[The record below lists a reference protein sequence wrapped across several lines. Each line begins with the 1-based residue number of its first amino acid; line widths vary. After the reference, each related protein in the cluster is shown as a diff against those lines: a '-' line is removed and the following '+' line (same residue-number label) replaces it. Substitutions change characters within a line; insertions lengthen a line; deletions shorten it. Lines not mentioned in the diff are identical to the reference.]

1 MSGAPLS
8 PHRAAS
14 AFRTTVGVVTR
25 ERVKITYD
33 SWKEY
38 TKVENQKAG
47 LLKEI
52 FKSFYI
58 PEQHKA
64 SVQRYALLAACKAWR
79 NFKST
84 LIKDYVEKDLTP
96 FQKYPFV
103 EEYWEDFVAK
113 KKTNDF
119 RIESE
124 AHRALQAKNTHPH
137 RLGTAGYAGKI
148 PQWRDQNERAR
159 QLDASPPFARITSE
173 RSQQWLMA
181 RLSTSSSGVVSL
193 PNPADVEVLRR
204 MVRYRTTLFVITR

>member
-1 MSGAPLS
+1 MFLVKMSSAHSSSSSPHASDVPSSGKSKRKERGISKRPEGRFTITRVHVSGAPLS
-8 PHRAAS
+8 PCRAAS

-38 TKVENQKAG
+38 TKVKNQKAV
-47 LLKEI
+47 LLEEI
-52 FKSFYI
+52 FKSFQI

-84 LIKDYVEKDLTP
+84 LIKDYVEKD
-96 FQKYPFV
+96 FV

-124 AHRALQAKNTHPH
+124 AHRA
-137 RLGTAGYAGKI
+137 
-148 PQWRDQNERAR
+148 
-159 QLDASPPFARITSE
+159 F
-173 RSQQWLMA
+173 
-181 RLSTSSSGVVSL
+181 
-193 PNPADVEVLRR
+193 
-204 MVRYRTTLFVITR
+204 

>member
-1 MSGAPLS
+1 MCLGPPLI
-8 PHRAAS
+8 PRQAAS

-38 TKVENQKAG
+38 TKVKNQKAG
-47 LLKEI
+47 LLEEN
-52 FKSFYI
+52 FKSFQI

-113 KKTNDF
+113 KKTDDF

-124 AHRALQAKNTHPH
+124 AHRALEAKNMHPH

-148 PQWRDQNERAR
+148 PQWRAQNEHAH
-159 QLDASPPFARITSE
+159 
-173 RSQQWLMA
+173 
-181 RLSTSSSGVVSL
+181 
-193 PNPADVEVLRR
+193 
-204 MVRYRTTLFVITR
+204 